1 LSVKDGLGDLV
12 GTGKCLQQRVCL
24 DGENKRITDATA
36 KTMTKPKR
44 RRRKSFWLAF
54 ILALL
59 LGPFGLLYVSWKRA
73 LVMLLIALIGT
84 LLFRHNGAVIVTL
97 RLVAPACSVVAFGL
111 RPGLL
116 PSAARTRQAV
126 REGK

>member
-1 LSVKDGLGDLV
+1 MIS
-12 GTGKCLQQRVCL
+12 TTT
-24 DGENKRITDATA
+24 E
-36 KTMTKPKR
+36 PKR

-54 ILALL
+54 ALALL

-84 LLFRHNGAVIVTL
+84 LLFPHHGAVIVTL
-97 RLVAPACSVVAFGL
+97 WLVAPASSVVAFGL

-116 PSAARTRQAV
+116 PSTARPRQGV
-126 REGK
+126 IEEK

>member
-1 LSVKDGLGDLV
+1 
-12 GTGKCLQQRVCL
+12 
-24 DGENKRITDATA
+24 
-36 KTMTKPKR
+36 MTEPNR

-54 ILALL
+54 VLALL

-73 LVMLLIALIGT
+73 LVMLLMALIGT
-84 LLFRHNGAVIVTL
+84 LLLPHNGAVIVTL
-97 RLVAPACSVVAFGL
+97 WLVAPASSVVAFGL
-111 RPGLL
+111 RRRLL

>member
-1 LSVKDGLGDLV
+1 M
-12 GTGKCLQQRVCL
+12 
-24 DGENKRITDATA
+24 TA
-36 KTMTKPKR
+36 PAG

-54 ILALL
+54 VLALL

-73 LVMLLIALIGT
+73 LVMLLLALIGT
-84 LLFRHNGAVIVTL
+84 LLFPQNGAVIVTL
-97 RLVAPACSVVAFGL
+97 WLVAPASSVVAFGL

-116 PSAARTRQAV
+116 PSAARMRRTL